1 MMRAM
6 AAARAEGAP
15 SSQARLEQ
23 FAWVALV
30 TACFL
35 LARPYLGIMHD
46 GILYAAQALA
56 RADPQIYRDDVYFRW
71 GSQDRYTLFTP
82 ILAWLG
88 APLGMG
94 RAHLVLTV
102 APLAL
107 FLAASFALVRTLLPA
122 GLRGFAMLLVAASAG
137 HYGSQ
142 GLFRMAEPFVTPR
155 PLAEAMTLA
164 ALVLLFTGRRW
175 WALALLG
182 ACAFAH
188 PLVALAGVLFW
199 WIHALLTGAN
209 RWILAAMALAPLAAA
224 LAGVPPFDQ
233 LFATFD
239 TEWFD
244 KIYGFN
250 RQLFILQWVWV
261 DWARLLFDL
270 AVIVLAERASD
281 GPLRGVFRAARW
293 TAVVAVLATFAG
305 ADAFHNV
312 LLTNLQ
318 PWRALWIVHWLAL
331 AGLAVVVAR
340 TWKESG
346 NESGNESEAGRL
358 IAALLLFAFVTR
370 GTQASAAATLLA
382 AVLFAVRAQLVVSP
396 ALIRL
401 IIAGLGAGA
410 LASWV
415 NLDLVLFRSPLFPVG
430 PAEYPWMRV
439 LSRAFPVMVLAAAV
453 VWFGLRR
460 GAGWGTAAAAGA
472 ALAIAL
478 AAWDQRS
485 PFSKYI
491 DSVEPGQHPFSRA
504 VAPGEQIWWH
514 GPSLSHGRSVLL
526 SWIAMQRPSFQSAFQ
541 HVGQHFSREVT
552 LELDRRDDLTTAF
565 QFQASICQLIGF
577 VDPRQQCKPDFALLQ
592 ELCEQAPEL
601 RYLALETDY
610 PGKWIASWSPPA
622 EIDGRV
628 PRYHLYACKDI
639 LPR

>member
-1 MMRAM
+1 MPAM
-6 AAARAEGAP
+6 AAARADEATL
-15 SSQARLEQ
+15 SQARLGQ

-30 TACFL
+30 TACFV

-56 RADPQIYRDDVYFRW
+56 RADPQIYRDDVYFRS

-88 APLGMG
+88 AHLGLG

-107 FLAASFALVRTLLPA
+107 FLAASYALVRALLPA
-122 GLRGFAMLLVAASAG
+122 GLRGFSMLLVAASAG
-137 HYGSQ
+137 TYGSHR
-142 GLFRMAEPFVTPR
+142 LFRMAEPFVTPR

-164 ALVLLFTGRRW
+164 SLVLLFTGRRW

-182 ACAFAH
+182 ACALLH
-188 PLVALAGVLFW
+188 PLVAAAGLLVW

-209 RWILAAMALAPLAAA
+209 RRILLALALAPLAAG
-224 LAGVPPFDQ
+224 LAGVAPFDL

-239 TEWFD
+239 VEWFD
-244 KIYGFN
+244 KIYGS
-250 RQLFILQWVWV
+250 RQLFILQWIWV
-261 DWARLLFDL
+261 DWASLLFDL
-270 AVIVLAERASD
+270 TVIVLAERVSD

-331 AGLAVVVAR
+331 AGLTLVVAR
-340 TWKESG
+340 TW
-346 NESGNESEAGRL
+346 NESEGGRL

-370 GTQASAAATLLA
+370 GTQTSAAATLFA
-382 AVLFAVRAQLVVSP
+382 AGLFAARAQLVVTP
-396 ALIRL
+396 GLIPGL
-401 IIAGLGAGA
+401 IAALGAGA

-415 NLDLVLFRSPLFPVG
+415 NVDFVLFRSPLFPVG
-430 PAEYPWMRV
+430 SVEYPWMRV
-439 LSRAFPVMVLAAAV
+439 LTRTFPVLVLAAAV

-460 GAGWGTAAAAGA
+460 SAGWSAAAAAA
-472 ALAIAL
+472 ALAVSL

-485 PFSKYI
+485 PFARYV
-491 DSVEPGQHPFSRA
+491 DSTEPGQHPFSRI

-514 GPSLSHGRSVLL
+514 GSSLSDGRSVVLP
-526 SWIAMQRPSFQSAFQ
+526 WIMMKRPSFQSAFQ
-541 HVGQHFSREVT
+541 HVGQHFNREVT
-552 LELDRRDDLTTAF
+552 FELERRDQLTLPF
-565 QFQASICQLIGF
+565 QFQAGICEILNLI
-577 VDPRQQCKPDFALLQ
+577 DPREHCQPDFEALQ
-592 ELCEQAPEL
+592 ELCREAPEL
-601 RYLALETDY
+601 HYLALETDY
-610 PGKWIASWSPPA
+610 PGKWITAWSPPA
-622 EIDGRV
+622 EIAGKV
-628 PRYHLYACKDI
+628 PRFYLYACKGI
-639 LPR
+639 LAR